1 MLFLWLL
8 ISNSS
13 GTTLLNCY
21 LFCSKI
27 SCWNWCQNHFCMINA
42 ADLTRRSSGKKQLWY
57 VTNVF
62 SNSNNRNMLDFWDEH
77 FNFQMNSMLKSLY
90 KQPLQLYL
98 RKNIHT
104 CGNRYCVQKGW
115 IEAFMYNWAEI
126 ACLVETM
133 AWLKQKCLFQ
143 SLPCLQICQKKK
155 AVKSSKYVIIYRSSA
170 GNRFWLLMVTT

>member
-21 LFCSKI
+21 LFC
-27 SCWNWCQNHFCMINA
+27 NHFCMINA

-143 SLPCLQICQKKK
+143 SLPCLQIWKKKK